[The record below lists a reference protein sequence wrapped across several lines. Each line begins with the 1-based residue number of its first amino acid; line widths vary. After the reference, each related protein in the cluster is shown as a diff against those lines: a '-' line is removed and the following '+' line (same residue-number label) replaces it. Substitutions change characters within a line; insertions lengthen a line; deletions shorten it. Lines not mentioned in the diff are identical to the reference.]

1 MTRKRH
7 SKKIKFIQNLFHK
20 DPPVSHKRSTRRES
34 TENKICPTEETEISF
49 SYDSNFKR
57 LGNDIWKG
65 NSLTI
70 PINNLPSP
78 VLSSC
83 GLEKDR
89 VLLISTGL
97 IRRKSPRKK
106 AKCARA
112 RACVCVYIYTCPH
125 SWLEKE
131 RRSKSKNRSHVFPV
145 RLRDKRNC
153 CLWASSLCSFTKS

>member
-1 MTRKRH
+1 MEKLNWTWQYRERKEIHPTRKLKFLFSCDPNSMTRKRH

-57 LGNDIWKG
+57 LGNGIWKG

-89 VLLISTGL
+89 VLLISSGL
-97 IRRKSPRKK
+97 IRRKSSRKK
-106 AKCARA
+106 TKCACA
-112 RACVCVYIYTCPH
+112 RVCVYIYV
-125 SWLEKE
+125 SSFL
-131 RRSKSKNRSHVFPV
+131 V
-145 RLRDKRNC
+145 RKREEE
-153 CLWASSLCSFTKS
+153 